1 LGSRLSQH
9 LEPSLTD
16 GRFCESAMTS
26 SKNSHNPGAIE
37 AIEAA
42 AANGNFE

>member
-1 LGSRLSQH
+1 
-9 LEPSLTD
+9 
-16 GRFCESAMTS
+16 MTS